1 LLIHLQ
7 QTLIHLQLIS
17 FNTLWSKEQI
27 KFIFILLYALS
38 IAACLDAAALSAISF
53 ALSAPSF
60 LSELMLTNCSSCPT
74 IRSWISLIP
83 MLELVFSSASL
94 LLPSALILRLAT
106 SNACLAIANSAFN
119 CCFSTPP
126 KSLLACVLCIIDKL
140 SSSLICLNFQL
151 LLII

>member
-1 LLIHLQ
+1 
-7 QTLIHLQLIS
+7 
-17 FNTLWSKEQI
+17 
-27 KFIFILLYALS
+27 
-38 IAACLDAAALSAISF
+38 
-53 ALSAPSF
+53 
-60 LSELMLTNCSSCPT
+60 
-74 IRSWISLIP
+74 
-83 MLELVFSSASL
+83 MLELVFSSAL